1 MKCSLGCSNV
11 GSRIQLKY
19 SGRESNFER
28 FVVISSVPTTE
39 ISITYTFLKI
49 IYIIEILI
57 IGGVNCL
64 QLEQQPVHVEFYNVL
79 KKTSCQLSLSVFV
92 VGYIRSY

>member
-1 MKCSLGCSNV
+1 MSADFLVYSCFPSNKTD
-11 GSRIQLKY
+11 R
-19 SGRESNFER
+19 
-28 FVVISSVPTTE
+28 PD
-39 ISITYTFLKI
+39 
-49 IYIIEILI
+49 IIEILI